1 MIKKIFLIFLVF
13 LLLAN
18 IFIFMVNIQ
27 LGEEIK
33 MYDKKINLLR
43 QENLDL
49 ETKIYQL
56 TSYEKIASLAAQLN
70 FVKNESPLY
79 LEEIK
84 YAYKN

>member
-13 LLLAN
+13 LFLAN

-33 MYDKKINLLR
+33 MYDKKIHLLR

-56 TSYEKIASLAAQLN
+56 TSYEKLASLAAQLN
-70 FVKNESPLY
+70 FIKNESPVY

>member
-13 LLLAN
+13 LFLAN

-33 MYDKKINLLR
+33 MYDKKIHLLR

-56 TSYEKIASLAAQLN
+56 TSYEKLASLAAQLN
-70 FVKNESPLY
+70 FVKNESPVY

>member
-1 MIKKIFLIFLVF
+1 MIKKIFLILLII

-18 IFIFMVNIQ
+18 IFIFMINIQ

-33 MYDKKINLLR
+33 VYDKKINLLR

-56 TSYEKIASLAAQLN
+56 TSYQKLASLAAQLN
-70 FVKNESPLY
+70 FVKNESPIY
-79 LEEIK
+79 LEEIR
-84 YAYKN
+84 YAYKK